1 MSARIGKDKLRDREV
16 AMARS
21 TTDRKAETRRRI
33 IETASERFKQDGI
46 DGSGIA
52 TLMSDAG
59 LTNGA
64 FYAHFSSKGDLV
76 ANVVADQLQAQRDS
90 LSALPSGREALE
102 AFVREYLSPHHRDH
116 PGTGCPNAALL
127 DEIGRCDDA
136 VRDAYTEGM
145 QSIVDV
151 IAAHLSPRRP
161 STARTTAVG
170 LFTVLVATLQLARAV
185 SDRQLSDDI
194 LASGIINAQLLLDSE
209 PEGK

>member
-1 MSARIGKDKLRDREV
+1 
-16 AMARS
+16 MARS
-21 TTDRKAETRRRI
+21 AAERKAETRRRI

-64 FYAHFSSKGDLV
+64 FYAHFPSKNDLV
-76 ANVVADQLQAQRDS
+76 ANVLADQLRAQCDALSS
-90 LSALPSGREALE
+90 LPPGRAALE
-102 AFVREYLSPHHRDH
+102 EFVRDYLAPHHRDH

-151 IAAHLSPRRP
+151 IAAHLSPRQP

>member
-1 MSARIGKDKLRDREV
+1 MAPSAAE
-16 AMARS
+16 
-21 TTDRKAETRRRI
+21 RKAATRRRI

-64 FYAHFSSKGDLV
+64 FYAHFSSKDDLV
-76 ANVVADQLQAQRDS
+76 ANVVADQLRAQHNNLSS
-90 LSALPSGREALE
+90 LPPGREALE
-102 AFVREYLSPHHRDH
+102 EFVREYLSPDHRDH

-136 VRDAYTEGM
+136 VRDAYTDGM
-145 QSIVDV
+145 LSIVDV
-151 IAAHLSPRRP
+151 IAAHLSPHDP
-161 STARTTAVG
+161 FAARTTALG

-194 LASGIINAQLLLDSE
+194 LASGIFNAKLLLDRL
-209 PEGK
+209 PQGK